1 MELKFNLMRFKRMI
15 LPGDKLSNFD
25 LERMA

>member
-15 LPGDKLSNFD
+15 LHGDKLSSFD
-25 LERMA
+25 LERLV